1 MINHSESGFQES
13 LPNRNNVKPE
23 TDTQHYNQQLAE
35 QFLEA
40 LDTGSFTFQL
50 FDDAE
55 EKKLP
60 PETLQGSFESL
71 KNRLSEK
78 NAKGYGI
85 FITINRTK
93 GMRRRKEDITAIRAL
108 FIDLDREIPQQW
120 HLEPSLVV
128 KTSGNKGHAYW
139 LLDEPSPALEKF
151 KTYQKRLIHY
161 YKSDSVVHDLPRV
174 MRLPGYWHLKGEPT
188 MVSLAK
194 CDSDIRYTLD
204 EIVDGLEPHPDELPP
219 PRAEQRKK
227 PLGVSSINDLI
238 ENVRNAEPN
247 KERNV
252 TLNRSAFV
260 IGQRIASND
269 ELDEDELIEQL
280 REAAENAGLSQA
292 EALATIRS
300 GIEAGKQNPIQVQV
314 REKQNCKSIVIDLLR
329 EEYDLRWNEM
339 SYCVEELSGKDVDV
353 DVMEV
358 QLAEKDILIG
368 ADTIGRL
375 ISGVAKQKSYHP
387 VRSYLASLDSS
398 LAVDEELLNAFW
410 KDLMGLES
418 ELECTIMTKT
428 LVAAVKRAMEPGCE
442 LDFLPILHGKQG
454 IGKTKFFDRL
464 FSSDF
469 FRTCVNDGGDERK
482 ELLSMYKAWCIEW
495 GEFEHAYGRKGNAAT
510 KSFVTRCI
518 DEFVEPY
525 GRGSKAHKRGFI
537 LVGTTNEDEFLTDP
551 TGDRRYW
558 VVKVTKKIDFNQVVQ
573 YRDAL
578 WATALK
584 LYKEGYSV
592 MLTDEQEAAR
602 EQHTQQFRQDA
613 HPWLTPIIEYLQG
626 NYCAEHG
633 VKFNQC
639 KTITTDLLL
648 TNAIGKPVERRTR
661 KDEMDV
667 ATCMKLLG
675 YSQVRTT
682 VDKVKSRKWV
692 SETQVPYQPAPSDL
706 KHKLT

>member
-1 MINHSESGFQES
+1 MNHQDKSVHNSETN
-13 LPNRNNVKPE
+13 PNNVEPE
-23 TDTQHYNQQLAE
+23 TNTQRYNQQLAE
-35 QFLEA
+35 QFLKA
-40 LDTGSFTFQL
+40 LDTGNFTFQL

-60 PETLQGSFESL
+60 PDTFYGSFGNL
-71 KNRLSEK
+71 QNKLSEN

-85 FITINRTK
+85 FVTINRTK
-93 GMRRRKEDITAIRAL
+93 GMRRRKEDVTAIRAL
-108 FIDLDREIPQQW
+108 FIDLDKEIPQQW
-120 HLEPSLVV
+120 HLEPSIIV

-139 LLDEPSPALEKF
+139 LLDKPSTELEKF

-161 YKSDSVVHDLPRV
+161 YKSDIVIHDLPRV

-188 MVSLAK
+188 MVSLSK
-194 CDSDIRYTLD
+194 CDSGVRYTLD

-219 PRAEQRKK
+219 TKVERRKK
-227 PLGVSSINDLI
+227 SLGVSSISDLI

-252 TLNRSAFV
+252 TLNRSSFA

-280 REAAENAGLSQA
+280 LEAAEDAGLSQS
-292 EALATIRS
+292 EAISTIHS
-300 GIEAGKQNPIQVQV
+300 GIKAGKQNPIQV
-314 REKQNCKSIVIDLLR
+314 REKQNYKSVVIDLLR

-375 ISGVAKQKSYHP
+375 ISGVAKQKNYHP
-387 VRSYLASLDSS
+387 VRNYLNSLDSS
-398 LAVDEELLNAFW
+398 LAADEEFLNTFW
-410 KDLMGLES
+410 KDLLGVES
-418 ELECTIMTKT
+418 ELECIIMTKT
-428 LVAAVKRAMEPGCE
+428 LVAAVKRVMEPGCE

-454 IGKTKFFDRL
+454 IGKTKFFCRL

-469 FRTCVNDGGDERK
+469 FRTCVSDGGDERK

-495 GEFEHAYGRKGNAAT
+495 GEFEYAYGKKGNSAT

-558 VVKVTKKIDFNQVVQ
+558 VVKVTKKVNLAEIEQM
-573 YRDAL
+573 RDVI
-578 WATALK
+578 WATTLK

-592 MLTDEQEAAR
+592 MMTDEQEAAR
-602 EQHTQQFRQDA
+602 AQHTQQFRQDA
-613 HPWLTPIIEYLQG
+613 HPWLTPITEYLQG
-626 NYCAEHG
+626 NYCSEHG
-633 VKFNQC
+633 VKFNPC

-648 TNAIGKPVERRTR
+648 THAIGKPVERRTR

-675 YSQVRTT
+675 YNQVRTT

>member
-1 MINHSESGFQES
+1 MIEQNDVSNPDCKES
-13 LPNRNNVKPE
+13 LPEFHIKE
-23 TDTQHYNQQLAE
+23 YDAKTAA
-35 QFLEA
+35 QFLKA
-40 LDTGSFTFQL
+40 LGSNSYTFQL

-60 PETLQGSFESL
+60 PDTLNGFFRDLQDKLF
-71 KNRLSEK
+71 EK
-78 NAKGYGI
+78 NVKGYGI
-85 FITINRTK
+85 FVTINQTK
-93 GMRRRKEDITAIRAL
+93 GARRKKENIVAIRAL
-108 FIDLDREIPQQW
+108 FIDLDSGIPQQW
-120 HLEPSLVV
+120 HLEPSIVV
-128 KTSGNKGHAYW
+128 KTSGDKGHAYW
-139 LLDEPSPALEKF
+139 LLHEPSTELEKF
-151 KTYQKRLIHY
+151 RTYQKRLIHY
-161 YKSDSVVHDLPRV
+161 YQSDIVVHDLPRV

-194 CDSDIRYTLD
+194 CDSGVRYTLD
-204 EIVDGLEPHPDELPP
+204 EIVEGMEPHPDELPP
-219 PRAEQRKK
+219 SRTERRKK
-227 PLGVSSINDLI
+227 PLGVSTISDLI

-252 TLNRSAFV
+252 TLNRSAFA

-280 REAAENAGLSQA
+280 REAAEDAGLSPA

-300 GIEAGKQNPIQVQV
+300 GIEAGKQNPIQV

-339 SYCVEELSGKDVDV
+339 SYCVEELSGKNLDV

-375 ISGVAKQKSYHP
+375 ISGVAKEKSYHP
-387 VRSYLASLDSS
+387 VRNYLNSLDPS
-398 LAVDEELLNAFW
+398 LAADEEFLNAFW
-410 KDLMGLES
+410 KDLLGVES

-454 IGKTKFFDRL
+454 IGKTKFFSRL

-469 FRTCVNDGGDERK
+469 FITCVNDGGDERK

-495 GEFEHAYGRKGNAAT
+495 GEFEYAYGKKGNSAT
-510 KSFVTRCI
+510 KSFVTRSV

-558 VVKVTKKIDFNQVVQ
+558 IVKVTKKVDFDQVVQ
-573 YRDAL
+573 HRDIL

-613 HPWLTPIIEYLQG
+613 HPWLTPITEYLKG
-626 NYCAEHG
+626 NYCASHS
-633 VKFNQC
+633 VKFNPC

-648 TNAIGKPVERRTR
+648 SDAIGKPVERRTR

-675 YSQVRTT
+675 YSQVRTM
-682 VDKVKSRKWV
+682 VDKVRSRKWV
-692 SETQVPYQPAPSDL
+692 SETPVPYQPDVREM
-706 KHKLT
+706 KHRLT